1 MAFTNREYADA
12 ACEANDKGQMLYVMV
27 GPDGDETLK
36 IAPVNYYICEEMT
49 NRTDGTV
56 NPNFDEE
63 LLAEKRKYK
72 LSEALGQAN
81 TAIDRGCINITEE
94 ASIETNAQTLT
105 DLNSEYA
112 RMVAQNLETTQ
123 WLSKEDIPVE
133 LTQLE
138 IKELINYIG
147 KYKSNIWSQY
157 YVFKYKIEQ
166 AESIEEI
173 ADIEIVYSFPNV
185 EVKEPQW

>member
-12 ACEANDKGQMLYVMV
+12 ACEANDKGQMLYVIV

-49 NRTDGTV
+49 NRTDGTI

-185 EVKEPQW
+185 EIKEPQW